1 MKADQIFAEIIEVF
15 ESTVEITNASLPKEL
30 KTAGGKSHK
39 DNGDEVC
46 RKWVHVSG
54 DLDKMEQTETA
65 AAAKKREK
73 ARRVAI
79 YTEQAVTET
88 ITAVDIDEIGQYQAE
103 LRFASI
109 LIKSGILTEE
119 DFEE

>member
-1 MKADQIFAEIIEVF
+1 MKADQIFAEITEVF
-15 ESTVEITNASLPKEL
+15 ESVVEITNESLPKEL

-54 DLDKMEQTETA
+54 DLDKALNKETA
-65 AAAKKREK
+65 AAKLKREK
-73 ARRVAI
+73 TRRKEI
-79 YTEQAVTET
+79 YREQAVTQT
-88 ITAVDIDEIGQYQAE
+88 ITAIEIDELGQYQAE
-103 LRFASI
+103 LRFVSM
-109 LIKSGILTEE
+109 LIKVGVLTIE